1 MAAFEYTALKADG
14 RRRKGVLEADSVRQV
29 RQLLRDQG
37 LAPLAVES
45 ASESR
50 GGPSRSRA
58 NRASITP
65 FRRRLSGLDRVLLT
79 RQLATL
85 IGAGMP
91 VEEALDAVAQQSEK
105 QYAATL
111 VMGIRSRVL
120 EGRSLASALADFPT
134 SFNGLYR
141 STVAAGEQSG
151 HLGRVLENLA
161 DYTER
166 QFEAWRNVEMA
177 LLYPVVLLVLAMA
190 IVGALMVFVVP
201 DMVRVL
207 ENMGRELPAVTQFL
221 IGASVFVQDW
231 WWALLLTLSAAALGI
246 ERLLRLPA
254 LRLAWDRQK
263 LNAPF
268 LKRIVRASNAARYAN
283 TLSILNASGV
293 PLVDAMGIASE
304 VVANTWLQ
312 RSLQAATQRV
322 REGASLRAGLEE
334 AGHFPPMLM
343 HMVASGEAS
352 GELDTMLDRV
362 ATHQQAEVERIVGA
376 LVALFQPLMLLL
388 MGGMV
393 MFIVMAILLPI
404 LNMNQLV

>member
-1 MAAFEYTALKADG
+1 MAAFEYTALEAGG

-37 LAPLAVES
+37 LAPLAVEA

-50 GGPSRSRA
+50 GGRSRA
-58 NRASITP
+58 NRASITR
-65 FRRRLSGLDRVLLT
+65 FRRRLSGFDRVLVT

-91 VEEALDAVAQQSEK
+91 VEEALDAVSQQSEK
-105 QYAATL
+105 QYAAAL

-120 EGRSLASALADFPT
+120 EGRSLASALTDFPT
-134 SFNGLYR
+134 SFNALYR

-151 HLGRVLENLA
+151 HLDRVLENLA

-177 LLYPVVLLVLAMA
+177 LLYPVVLLVLAIG

-207 ENMGRELPAVTQFL
+207 ANMGRELPAVTQIL
-221 IGASVFVQDW
+221 IGASAFAQAW
-231 WWALLLTLSAAALGI
+231 WWALLLTAAMAALGA

-268 LKRIVRASNAARYAN
+268 FRRIVRASNAARYAN

-304 VVANTWLQ
+304 VVGNTWL
-312 RSLQAATQRV
+312 RRRLQGATQRV
-322 REGASLRAGLEE
+322 REGASLRSGLEE
-334 AGHFPPMLM
+334 AGHFPPMLI

-352 GELDTMLDRV
+352 GELDAMLERV

-393 MFIVMAILLPI
+393 MFIVMAVLLPI

>member
-1 MAAFEYTALKADG
+1 MAAFEYTALEAGG

-37 LAPLAVES
+37 LAPLAVET
-45 ASESR
+45 ASNR
-50 GGPSRSRA
+50 HGTGGTRQVSFM
-58 NRASITP
+58 P
-65 FRRRLSGLDRVLLT
+65 FRNRLSGLERVLVT

-85 IGAGMP
+85 IGAGLP
-91 VEEALDAVAQQSEK
+91 VEEALDAVAKQSDKQQS
-105 QYAATL
+105 AAL

-120 EGRSLASALADFPT
+120 EGQSLASALTEHPG
-134 SFNGLYR
+134 SFNALYR
-141 STVAAGEQSG
+141 STVAAGERSG

-161 DYTER
+161 DYSER
-166 QFEAWRNVEMA
+166 QFEAFRNVQMA
-177 LLYPVVLLVLAMA
+177 LLYPVVLLGLALA

-207 ENMGRELPAVTQFL
+207 DNMGRELPPVTQFL
-221 IGASVFVQDW
+221 IGASAFLQDW
-231 WWALLLTLSAAALGI
+231 WWTLLLSAAALALGL
-246 ERLLRLPA
+246 ERLLRLPG

-263 LNAPF
+263 LNAPLF
-268 LKRIVRASNAARYAN
+268 SRIVRASNAARYAN

-312 RSLQAATQRV
+312 QRLQDATQRV
-322 REGASLRAGLEE
+322 REGGSLRAGLEQV
-334 AGHFPPMLM
+334 GQFPPMLL

-352 GELDTMLDRV
+352 GELDAMLERV
-362 ATHQQAEVERIVGA
+362 AAHQQAEVERIVGA

>member
-1 MAAFEYTALKADG
+1 MAAFEYTALEAGG

-37 LAPLAVES
+37 LAPLAVET
-45 ASESR
+45 ASNRR
-50 GGPSRSRA
+50 GAVGPRQVSFMPLR
-58 NRASITP
+58 N
-65 FRRRLSGLDRVLLT
+65 RLSGLERVLVT

-85 IGAGMP
+85 IGAGLP
-91 VEEALDAVAQQSEK
+91 VEEALDAVVKQSDKQQS
-105 QYAATL
+105 AAL

-120 EGRSLASALADFPT
+120 EGQSLASALAEHPG
-134 SFNGLYR
+134 SFNALYR
-141 STVAAGEQSG
+141 STVAAGERSG

-161 DYTER
+161 DYSER
-166 QFEAWRNVEMA
+166 QFEAFRNVQMA
-177 LLYPVVLLVLAMA
+177 LLYPVVLLGLALA

-207 ENMGRELPAVTQFL
+207 DNMGRELPPVTQFL
-221 IGASVFVQDW
+221 IGASAFLQDW
-231 WWALLLTLSAAALGI
+231 WWTLLLSAAALALGV
-246 ERLLRLPA
+246 ERLLRLPG

-263 LNAPF
+263 LNAP
-268 LKRIVRASNAARYAN
+268 LLSRIVRASNAARYAN

-312 RSLQAATQRV
+312 QRLQDATQRV
-322 REGASLRAGLEE
+322 REGGSLRAGLEQV
-334 AGHFPPMLM
+334 GQFPPMLL

-352 GELDTMLDRV
+352 GELDAMLDRV
-362 ATHQQAEVERIVGA
+362 AAHQQAEVERVVGA

>member
-1 MAAFEYTALKADG
+1 MAAFEYTALEAGG

-37 LAPLAVES
+37 LAPLAVQT
-45 ASESR
+45 ASDSR
-50 GGPSRSRA
+50 GGSGRSRA
-58 NRASITP
+58 SRASITQ
-65 FRRRLSGLDRVLLT
+65 FRRRLSGLDRVLVT

-105 QYAATL
+105 QYAAAL

-134 SFNGLYR
+134 SFNALYR

-151 HLGRVLENLA
+151 HLDRVLENLA

-166 QFEAWRNVEMA
+166 QFEAWRNVQMA
-177 LLYPVVLLVLAMA
+177 LLYPVVLLVLAML

-207 ENMGRELPAVTQFL
+207 DNMGRELPAVTQFL
-221 IGASVFVQDW
+221 IGASAFVQDW
-231 WWALLLTLSAAALGI
+231 WWALLLVAAAAALGG
-246 ERLLRLPA
+246 ERLLRVPA

-268 LKRIVRASNAARYAN
+268 FQAHR
-283 TLSILNASGV
+283 SGQQRGALRQH
-293 PLVDAMGIASE
+293 PKHPQRQRGSLGGRHGHR
-304 VVANTWLQ
+304 Q
-312 RSLQAATQRV
+312 RSGGEHLAAATAAGGHPTG
-322 REGASLRAGLEE
+322 EGGR
-334 AGHFPPMLM
+334 
-343 HMVASGEAS
+343 
-352 GELDTMLDRV
+352 
-362 ATHQQAEVERIVGA
+362 
-376 LVALFQPLMLLL
+376 
-388 MGGMV
+388 
-393 MFIVMAILLPI
+393 
-404 LNMNQLV
+404 

>member
-1 MAAFEYTALKADG
+1 MAAFEYTALEAGG

-37 LAPLAVES
+37 LAPLAVET
-45 ASESR
+45 ASESGGGSR
-50 GGPSRSRA
+50 GRA
-58 NRASITP
+58 NRASLTL
-65 FRRRLSGLDRVLLT
+65 FRRSLSGLDRVLVT

-105 QYAATL
+105 QHAAAL

-120 EGRSLASALADFPT
+120 EGHSLASALADFPA
-134 SFNGLYR
+134 SFNALYR

-151 HLGRVLENLA
+151 HLDRVLENLA

-177 LLYPVVLLVLAMA
+177 LLYPVVLLVLAMG

-207 ENMGRELPAVTQFL
+207 DNMGRELPTVTQFL
-221 IGASVFVQDW
+221 IGASAFVQDW
-231 WWALLLTLSAAALGI
+231 WWALLLTAAGATLGG

-263 LNAPF
+263 LHAPF
-268 LKRIVRASNAARYAN
+268 FKRIVRASNAARYAN

-304 VVANTWLQ
+304 VVANTWL
-312 RSLQAATQRV
+312 RRRLQGATQRV
-322 REGASLRAGLEE
+322 KEGASLRTGLEE

-352 GELDTMLDRV
+352 GELDAMLERV

>member
-1 MAAFEYTALKADG
+1 MAAFEYTALEAGG

-37 LAPLAVES
+37 LAPLAVET

-50 GGPSRSRA
+50 GGPGRSRA
-58 NRASITP
+58 NRTAITQ
-65 FRRRLSGLDRVLLT
+65 FRRRLSSLDRVLVT

-105 QYAATL
+105 QYAAAL
-111 VMGIRSRVL
+111 MMGIRSRVL

-151 HLGRVLENLA
+151 HLDRVLENLA

-221 IGASVFVQDW
+221 IGASAFVQDW
-231 WWALLLTLSAAALGI
+231 WWALLLVAAAAALGG

-268 LKRIVRASNAARYAN
+268 FKRIVRASNAARYAN

-304 VVANTWLQ
+304 VVANTWL
-312 RSLQAATQRV
+312 RRRLQGATQRV
-322 REGASLRAGLEE
+322 KEGASLRTGLEE

-352 GELDTMLDRV
+352 GELDAMLERV

>member
-1 MAAFEYTALKADG
+1 MAAFEYTALEAGG
-14 RRRKGVLEADSVRQV
+14 RRRTGVLEADSVRQV

-37 LAPLAVES
+37 LAPLAVAA
-45 ASESR
+45 ASTSR
-50 GGPSRSRA
+50 PGRSQA
-58 NRASITP
+58 NRASISP
-65 FRRRLSGLDRVLLT
+65 FRRRLSGLDRVLVT

-105 QYAATL
+105 QQAAAL

-120 EGRSLASALADFPT
+120 EGRSLASALADFPN
-134 SFNGLYR
+134 SFNALYR

-151 HLGRVLENLA
+151 HLGQVLENLA

-177 LLYPVVLLVLAMA
+177 LLYPVVLLVLAMG
-190 IVGALMVFVVP
+190 IIGALMVFVVP

-207 ENMGRELPAVTQFL
+207 DNMGRELPTVTQLL
-221 IGASVFVQDW
+221 IGASAFAQNW
-231 WWALLLTLSAAALGI
+231 WWALLLGAAAAAVGA
-246 ERLLRLPA
+246 ERLLRLPK
-254 LRLAWDRQK
+254 LRMAWDRQK

-268 LKRIVRASNAARYAN
+268 FKRIVRASNAARYAN

-304 VVANTWLQ
+304 VVANAWL
-312 RSLQAATQRV
+312 RRRLQGATQRV
-322 REGASLRAGLEE
+322 QEGASLRAGLEE
-334 AGHFPPMLM
+334 AEHFPPMLM

-352 GELDTMLDRV
+352 GELDAMLERV
-362 ATHQQAEVERIVGA
+362 AAHQQAEVERIVGA
-376 LVALFQPLMLLL
+376 LVALFQPAMLLL

-393 MFIVMAILLPI
+393 MFIVMAVLLPI